1 MIFPFQVPHRISTTL
16 PPSCFSC
23 VRPLEVTVPEALKKA
38 AAALPALQIPGPSPG
53 QT

>member
-23 VRPLEVTVPEALKKA
+23 VRPLEVTVPEALKKRRQPFLRFKSGA
-38 AAALPALQIPGPSPG
+38 IPG